1 MFADREPLFH
11 HPLFLRHDEGTT
23 LPPQVVTSLKPLF
36 LYFVDRALLPLIHS
50 QFQWH
55 FHVGL
60 LTNCLAIGGRRYEKW
75 SNKGLQQMI
84 VKQMQKQKM
93 IIGFLKRS
101 QSTLEGAPWIAP
113 STEPTEPTC
122 SDDLITTTD
131 LVSLT
136 QQQYQQFIDRISGLD
151 ARMATLQTHAEALH
165 DQIRV
170 AEIVIQQLLTNPT
183 HPPPPSRAAFS
194 ETSD

>member
-1 MFADREPLFH
+1 MPGNR
-11 HPLFLRHDEGTT
+11 
-23 LPPQVVTSLKPLF
+23 
-36 LYFVDRALLPLIHS
+36 RAA
-50 QFQWH
+50 
-55 FHVGL
+55 V
-60 LTNCLAIGGRRYEKW
+60 EKW

-113 STEPTEPTC
+113 SAEPTEPTC

-131 LVSLT
+131 LVSLA
-136 QQQYQQFIDRISGLD
+136 QQQYQQFNDRISGLD

-165 DQIRV
+165 EQIRV
-170 AEIVIQQLLTNPT
+170 AEIVIQQLRTNPT
-183 HPPPPSRAAFS
+183 NPPPPSRAAFQRQATEGAFKALTYYTGNHS
-194 ETSD
+194 EYHDFVLQCETSPCKSG